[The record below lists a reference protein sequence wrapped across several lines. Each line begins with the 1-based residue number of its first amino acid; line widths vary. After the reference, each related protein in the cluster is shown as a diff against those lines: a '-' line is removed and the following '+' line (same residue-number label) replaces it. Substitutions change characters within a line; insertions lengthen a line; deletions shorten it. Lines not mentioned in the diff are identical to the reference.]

1 VVPTSSANPDTGG
14 QPMHYKN
21 ILLSLNCRD
30 DEKRVV
36 DEAMRL
42 TSFFAANLSIVHI
55 NDPGAGKAHM
65 MMGTLPRVRKRDI
78 VDQFQKFGYGENA
91 TKLKIILIDSET
103 YAKAIAR
110 VTKNFD
116 LLIMGHHPKSRI
128 LAFLKDSTDERV
140 ADRINCPIMLVPL
153 K

>member
-1 VVPTSSANPDTGG
+1 
-14 QPMHYKN
+14 MHYKN
-21 ILLSLNCRD
+21 ILLSLNCRN
-30 DEKRVV
+30 DEKRVL

-42 TSFFAANLSIVHI
+42 KSFFGANLSVVHI
-55 NDPGAGKAHM
+55 NDPGAGKPHM
-65 MMGTLPRVRKRDI
+65 LMDTLPRVRERDI
-78 VDQFQKFGYGENA
+78 VDQFQRFGYAEEIN
-91 TKLKIILIDSET
+91 KIKIILIDSET
-103 YAKAIAR
+103 YAKAIAG
-110 VTKNFD
+110 VTKDFD

>member
-1 VVPTSSANPDTGG
+1 MA
-14 QPMHYKN
+14 YKN

-30 DEKRVV
+30 DEKRVL

-42 TSFFAANLSIVHI
+42 KSYSGANLSVVHI

-65 MMGTLPRVRKRDI
+65 LMDTLPRVSENDI
-78 VDQFQKFGYGENA
+78 VNQFEKFGYGEEA
-91 TKLKIILIDSET
+91 QRIKIILIDSET

-110 VTKNFD
+110 ITKGFD

-140 ADRINCPIMLVPL
+140 ADRINCPILLVPL

>member
-1 VVPTSSANPDTGG
+1 
-14 QPMHYKN
+14 MHYKK

-30 DEKRVV
+30 DEKNVV

-42 TSFFAANLSIVHI
+42 TSYFEATLSVVHI
-55 NDPGAGKAHM
+55 NDPAAGKAHM
-65 MMGTLPRVRKRDI
+65 LMDTLPRVGENDI
-78 VDQFQKFGYGENA
+78 LNQFEKFGYGEEA
-91 TKLKIILIDSET
+91 RRIKIILNDSET
-103 YAKAIAR
+103 YAKAIAGA
-110 VTKNFD
+110 TKDFD

>member
-1 VVPTSSANPDTGG
+1 
-14 QPMHYKN
+14 MRYKN
-21 ILLSLNCRD
+21 ILLSLNGRN
-30 DEKRVV
+30 DEQRVV

-42 TSFFAANLSIVHI
+42 TSFFGATLSVVHI

-65 MMGTLPRVRKRDI
+65 LMDTLPRVSERDI
-78 VDQFQKFGYGENA
+78 VNQFQKFGYGE
-91 TKLKIILIDSET
+91 KVEKIKIILIDSET

-110 VTKNFD
+110 VTKDFD

-140 ADRINCPIMLVPL
+140 ADRIHCPIMLVPL
-153 K
+153 E

>member
-1 VVPTSSANPDTGG
+1 
-14 QPMHYKN
+14 MRYKN
-21 ILLSLNCRD
+21 ILLSLNGRN
-30 DEKRVV
+30 DEQRVV

-42 TSFFAANLSIVHI
+42 TSFFGATLSVVHI

-65 MMGTLPRVRKRDI
+65 LMDTLPRVSERDI
-78 VDQFQKFGYGENA
+78 ANQFQKFGYGE
-91 TKLKIILIDSET
+91 KVEKIKIILIDSET

-110 VTKNFD
+110 VTKDFD

-140 ADRINCPIMLVPL
+140 ADRIQCPIMLVPL
-153 K
+153 G

>member
-1 VVPTSSANPDTGG
+1 
-14 QPMHYKN
+14 MRYKN
-21 ILLSLNCRD
+21 ILLSLNGRN
-30 DEKRVV
+30 DEQRVV

-42 TSFFAANLSIVHI
+42 TSFFGATLSVVHI

-65 MMGTLPRVRKRDI
+65 LMDTLPRVSERDI
-78 VDQFQKFGYGENA
+78 VNQFQKFGYGE
-91 TKLKIILIDSET
+91 KVEKIKIILIDSET

-110 VTKNFD
+110 VTKDFD

-140 ADRINCPIMLVPL
+140 ADRIHCPIMLVPL
-153 K
+153 G

>member
-1 VVPTSSANPDTGG
+1 
-14 QPMHYKN
+14 MHYKK

-30 DEKRVV
+30 DEKNVV

-42 TSFFAANLSIVHI
+42 TSYFEATLSVVHI
-55 NDPGAGKAHM
+55 NDPAAGKAHM
-65 MMGTLPRVRKRDI
+65 LMDTLPRVSKRDI
-78 VDQFQKFGYGENA
+78 ANQFQKFGYGEKA
-91 TKLKIILIDSET
+91 EKIKIILIDSET
-103 YAKAIAR
+103 YAKAIAG
-110 VTKNFD
+110 VTKDFD

-128 LAFLKDSTDERV
+128 LAFLKDSTDEHV

>member
-1 VVPTSSANPDTGG
+1 MA
-14 QPMHYKN
+14 YKN

-30 DEKRVV
+30 DEKRVL

-42 TSFFAANLSIVHI
+42 KSYFGANLSVVHI

-65 MMGTLPRVRKRDI
+65 LMDALPRARKNDI
-78 VDQFQKFGYGENA
+78 VNQFEKFGYGEEGRRI
-91 TKLKIILIDSET
+91 KIILNDSET
-103 YAKAIAR
+103 YAKAIAG
-110 VTKNFD
+110 VTKDFD

-140 ADRINCPIMLVPL
+140 ADRINCPIILVPL

>member
-1 VVPTSSANPDTGG
+1 MP
-14 QPMHYKN
+14 YKN
-21 ILLSLNCRD
+21 ILQSLNCQD
-30 DEKRVV
+30 DEKNAI

-42 TSFFAANLSIVHI
+42 TSFFKANLSVVHI

-65 MMGTLPRVRKRDI
+65 LMDTLPRVSENDI
-78 VDQFQKFGYGENA
+78 VNQFEKFGYGEEA
-91 TKLKIILIDSET
+91 QRIKIILIDSET

-110 VTKNFD
+110 VTKGFD

-128 LAFLKDSTDERV
+128 LAFLKDSTDEHV
-140 ADRINCPIMLVPL
+140 ADRINCPILLAPL

>member
-1 VVPTSSANPDTGG
+1 
-14 QPMHYKN
+14 MMYKN
-21 ILLSLNCRD
+21 ILLSLNGRN
-30 DEKRVV
+30 DEQRVV

-42 TSFFAANLSIVHI
+42 TSFVGATLSVVHI

-65 MMGTLPRVRKRDI
+65 LMDTLPRVSERDI
-78 VDQFQKFGYGENA
+78 ANQFQKFGYGE
-91 TKLKIILIDSET
+91 KVEKIKIILIDSET

-110 VTKNFD
+110 VTKDFD

-140 ADRINCPIMLVPL
+140 ADRIQCPIMLVPL
-153 K
+153 G

>member
-1 VVPTSSANPDTGG
+1 
-14 QPMHYKN
+14 MLYKN

-42 TSFFAANLSIVHI
+42 KSFLEVRLSVVHI

-65 MMGTLPRVRKRDI
+65 MMDALPRISESDI
-78 VDQFQKFGYGENA
+78 ENQFQKFGYGEEIN
-91 TKLKIILIDSET
+91 KIKIILIDSET
-103 YAKAIAR
+103 YAKAIAG
-110 VTKNFD
+110 VTKDFD

-128 LAFLKDSTDERV
+128 LAFLKDSIDERV
-140 ADRINCPIMLVPL
+140 ADRIHCPVMLVPL
-153 K
+153 E